1 MDSIQKA
8 LHDLATS
15 QRGLELGRTLTF
27 EDFLAQLRW
36 RPDRLIR
43 NVHQLFHDMIDAH
56 VGDGHDEYPDD
67 PESINFIDY
76 DFTPLLVEGADQP
89 FFADRIF
96 ANRLMN
102 VVDGFRGGAQQNKIY
117 LFDGPPG
124 SGKSIFLN
132 NLLRRFEE
140 YANSPEGTRYETVWR
155 LDRRL
160 LGDESD
166 GDAGQQLLRLLGER
180 HTARLLGDLT
190 TEEAAAAPAADAD
203 GDPTHPEEAAG
214 RRDEEDAARA
224 RRLRSRARPDYLE
237 VPCPSH
243 DNPILMIP
251 REQRARFFDALFH
264 NDEFKWNLSAGKE
277 YDWVF
282 QGEPCTI
289 CQSLYRALLHKLD
302 DPVAVFR
309 MVHARP
315 YQFNRR
321 LGEGITVFNPGDRT
335 SKSPVQTNPELQRRL
350 GHLLGDSNQV
360 RYVFSRYART
370 NNGVFALMDIKGHNR
385 DRLLELHNI
394 VSDGV
399 HKVEE
404 LEEHVNSLFLGV
416 MNPEDN
422 KNIRGFQSL
431 TDRIEFININYVLDS
446 KTEVAIYENI
456 FGRHIHEAFLPR
468 VLENFARAIISSRLN
483 EKSPA
488 LLDWIGDGRKYML
501 YCDEN
506 LHLLKMAI
514 YSGVI
519 PSWLDEEDRK
529 NFTARRRRKIIA
541 EAETEGTH
549 GFSGRD
555 AIDIFQD
562 LYATARDDQ
571 LITMDTLVK
580 FFTKTRPDLAKKIP
594 QGFLDSLRQQYNYQ
608 TLQEVKESLYD
619 YNDAQIARDLQNYL
633 YALNHEVGTSATCP
647 YTGDRLEITENFL
660 AGIEE
665 RLLGPETGEARRLE
679 FRAATQ
685 RTYASRTLTQEIML
699 EGKAVT
705 ETGLYDELHERY
717 VYHLKERV
725 LDPLL
730 ESSNFR
736 RALKDLGSEEF
747 RTYDQKVQQEVRF
760 LIRNLCDR
768 YGYNEQSAREV
779 CLYVLDHDL
788 AAQFAG

>member
-1 MDSIQKA
+1 MDAIQKA
-8 LHDLATS
+8 LQDLAGS

-43 NVHQLFHDMIDAH
+43 NVHQVFYDMVRAH
-56 VGDGHDEYPDD
+56 VGAGYDEYPDD
-67 PESINFIDY
+67 PESINFIGY
-76 DFTPLLVEGADQP
+76 DFTSLLVEGSDQP
-89 FFADRIF
+89 FFADRVF

-102 VVDGFRGGAQQNKIY
+102 VVEAFRGGAQQNKIY

-132 NLLRRFEE
+132 NLLRRLEE

-155 LDRRL
+155 LDRRV
-160 LGDESD
+160 LGDESE
-166 GDAGQQLLRLLGER
+166 GDASQQLLRLLGER
-180 HTARLLGDLT
+180 RTARLVADL
-190 TEEAAAAPAADAD
+190 AAATDDDGYDDPHDAD
-203 GDPTHPEEAAG
+203 EDEARFAPPPQ
-214 RRDEEDAARA
+214 RQR
-224 RRLRSRARPDYLE
+224 RRLGYLE

-243 DNPILMIP
+243 DNPIVMIP
-251 REQRARFFDALFH
+251 RDQRARFFDALFQ

-282 QGEPCTI
+282 REEPCTI
-289 CQSLYRALLHKLD
+289 CASLYRALLHKLD

-309 MVHARP
+309 MVFARP

-335 SKSPVQTNPELQRRL
+335 SRNPVQTNPELQRRL
-350 GHLLGDSNQV
+350 GALLGDSNQV

-404 LEEHVNSLFLGV
+404 IEEHVSSLFLGV

-488 LLDWIGDGRKYML
+488 LLDWIGDPRKYML

-541 EAETEGTH
+541 EAETEGTQ

-562 LYATARDDQ
+562 LYATARDGQ
-571 LITMDTLVK
+571 LITMDTLIH
-580 FFTKTRPDLAKKIP
+580 FLTRSRPELAKKIP

-633 YALNHEVGTSATCP
+633 HALNHEIGTTATCP
-647 YTGDRLEITENFL
+647 YTGDRLEITEGFF

-665 RLLGPETGEARRLE
+665 RLLGDDADEKRRRG

-685 RTYASRTLTQEIML
+685 RTYASRTLTQEIMV

-705 ETGLYDELHERY
+705 ETELYGELHERY

-730 ESSNFR
+730 ANPNFR
-736 RALKDLGSEEF
+736 RALKDLGTDDF
-747 RTYDQKVQQEVRF
+747 KTYDQKVRHDVRF
-760 LIRNLCDR
+760 LIGNLCDR
-768 YGYNEQSAREV
+768 FGYNEQSAREV

-788 AAQFAG
+788 ATEFAG